1 MTIWEYLLLFL
12 SVMIGGGVGLFLN
25 YRNDNILRHLL
36 SFSGAY
42 ILGITVLH
50 MMPGVFSRE
59 TPQTSLWI
67 LAGFFVQLLLEQLS
81 KGVEHG
87 HIHAHSGAKFGFAFQ
102 IMVGLSLHAFLEG
115 LPLSNHELIHP
126 ASHNHNQE
134 VNHLLFGIILHK
146 APAAFALAVLL
157 LQSGFSKSFIIGS
170 TIIFALMSPLG
181 AFSASLFDPNLVI
194 FNNLIA
200 LVVGSFLHIST
211 TILFEADDRNQHRI
225 SWQKMLVIVAGIGAS
240 LLTMH

>member
-1 MTIWEYLLLFL
+1 MTFWEYLLLFL
-12 SVMIGGGVGLFLN
+12 SVLIGGGIGLFLN
-25 YRNDNILRHLL
+25 YRNDNFLRLLL

-87 HIHAHSGAKFGFAFQ
+87 HIHAHKGAKFGFAFQ
-102 IMVGLSLHAFLEG
+102 IMIGLSLHAFLEG
-115 LPLSNHELIHP
+115 LPLSNHDLIHP
-126 ASHNHNQE
+126 PSHNHSEE

-157 LQSGFSKSFIIGS
+157 LQSGFSKIFIIIS
-170 TIIFALMSPLG
+170 TILFALMSPLG
-181 AFSASLFDPNLVI
+181 AFSASLFDPNLELL
-194 FNNLIA
+194 NHLIA

-211 TILFEADDRNQHRI
+211 TILFEADDRNHHRI
-225 SWQKMLVIVAGIGAS
+225 SWKKMLVIIAGIGAS